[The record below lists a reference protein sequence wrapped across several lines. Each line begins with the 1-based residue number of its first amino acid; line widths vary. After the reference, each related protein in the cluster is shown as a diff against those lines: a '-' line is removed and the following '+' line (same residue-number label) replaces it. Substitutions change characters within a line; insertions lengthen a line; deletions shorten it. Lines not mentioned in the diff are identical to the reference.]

1 MRRMVAAATALLA
14 AIALSVTPV
23 LAQDS
28 SGESAPGDDVRH
40 RHRDVR
46 RPYAATDDDRVRLQ
60 HARLYDDVPRRD
72 ERSARQR
79 GRGRTHSARSATRWI
94 SASSGAPTSSIHQKV
109 AGDCSWAGSNYP
121 VGEPDA
127 MGDWPIL
134 LAAVC
139 PGTGGYEGL
148 SYVFQHSDTNFL
160 ERSSFNGV
168 IYEGA
173 PPPLEMRAPAE

>member
-28 SGESAPGDDVRH
+28 SGESAPEMTYVTGTEMCGALTPPPTTTEFGYSTRGS
-40 RHRDVR
+40 
-46 RPYAATDDDRVRLQ
+46 TMTC
-60 HARLYDDVPRRD
+60 RD
-72 ERSARQR
+72 EMSDPRVSGTWTNTFSSECYAVDLCLFW
-79 GRGRTHSARSATRWI
+79 GTHVLDTPEGGW
-94 SASSGAPTSSIHQKV
+94 
-109 AGDCSWAGSNYP
+109 DCSWAGSNYP